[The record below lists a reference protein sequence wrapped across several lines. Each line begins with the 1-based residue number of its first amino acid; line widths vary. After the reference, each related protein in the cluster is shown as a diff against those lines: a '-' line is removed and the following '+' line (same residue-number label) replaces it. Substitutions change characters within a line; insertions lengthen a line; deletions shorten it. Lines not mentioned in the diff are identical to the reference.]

1 MTKSIAR
8 WPLSGAYRLI
18 MSLLAA
24 GALGAPML
32 LGGCGARSAGPVNWN
47 ERLAETRQTDT
58 LEAWRAFVAEAP
70 EGELKQAARLQ
81 LAQREVQAIGPSTTV
96 AEIDG
101 LLTRFGDTPQV
112 PALRQARV
120 EAAFREEV
128 MSQQRAPVA
137 MRAAWEAFA
146 ARHGAAAQRFNG
158 EQRVNEAVLA
168 TIRDTRPTGVALLQ
182 LIGTM
187 YAPEAGQRGA
197 IEDALKRVIMQQP
210 SESAFVSALD
220 GQLPGWFTA
229 TGRREIINTHRER
242 RATRLMETATAAS
255 DLRPVLDAMGEDAFA
270 PAAQRVRQRYDE
282 LMVAQLGATPTLE
295 QARAY
300 VADPYTERLR
310 AALLSEIS
318 AIEAPVNTTSSA
330 RIEQLLQRQPPPL
343 MRAALEERLNEMR
356 MLIFLREET
365 DRLLGRVYTPSDEE
379 IIRSRQRER
388 RPREQQPLSLIQQ
401 LPHVD
406 RTHVLLE
413 AENIFTTVVVLSN
426 SGLLLGLNYEL
437 ARLKPPVASVR
448 LPNGESVRA
457 LFAKSDTL
465 RGFVLYRLE
474 NPGPVM
480 VPGTGQLE
488 PARLRNPVWIQYGY
502 HLDVRFNLGSVG
514 GLKQAATIERK
525 NNDLPGS
532 TTAQTIVFRPETSSP
547 MDGGVLYEA
556 NGEVIAIIAQ
566 RSRDARWFALGF
578 NEAHEML
585 RAYRDELLGD

>member
-1 MTKSIAR
+1 M
-8 WPLSGAYRLI
+8 
-18 MSLLAA
+18 
-24 GALGAPML
+24 
-32 LGGCGARSAGPVNWN
+32 
-47 ERLAETRQTDT
+47 
-58 LEAWRAFVAEAP
+58 
-70 EGELKQAARLQ
+70 
-81 LAQREVQAIGPSTTV
+81 
-96 AEIDG
+96 
-101 LLTRFGDTPQV
+101 
-112 PALRQARV
+112 
-120 EAAFREEV
+120 
-128 MSQQRAPVA
+128 
-137 MRAAWEAFA
+137 
-146 ARHGAAAQRFNG
+146 
-158 EQRVNEAVLA
+158 
-168 TIRDTRPTGVALLQ
+168 
-182 LIGTM
+182 
-187 YAPEAGQRGA
+187 
-197 IEDALKRVIMQQP
+197 
-210 SESAFVSALD
+210 
-220 GQLPGWFTA
+220 
-229 TGRREIINTHRER
+229 
-242 RATRLMETATAAS
+242 METATVAA

-282 LMVAQLGATPTLE
+282 LMMAQLGSAPTLE

-300 VADPYTERLR
+300 LADPYTERLR

-330 RIEQLLQRQPPPL
+330 RIEQLVQRQPPPL
-343 MRAALEERLNEMR
+343 LRAALEERLNEMR

-437 ARLKPPVASVR
+437 AKLKPPVASVR

-480 VPGTGQLE
+480 MPGTGQLE

-566 RSRDARWFALGF
+566 RSRDARWLALGF

-585 RAYRDELLGD
+585 RAYRDELLGE